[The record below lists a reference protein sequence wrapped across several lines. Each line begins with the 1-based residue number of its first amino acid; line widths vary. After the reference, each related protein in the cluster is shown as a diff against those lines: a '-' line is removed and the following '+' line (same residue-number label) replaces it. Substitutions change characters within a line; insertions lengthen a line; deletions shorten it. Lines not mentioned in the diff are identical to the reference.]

1 MTIIAYFKDALYADQ
16 LVLRYGGT
24 PRERFQRKPKLFMS
38 KCKTFAYAISG
49 SVLTSKENGTLESM
63 ILGQIALAEDE
74 KYFIR
79 NGRHKDHDV
88 LASVFEKLT
97 KFLGASSTSII
108 AMTSES
114 VFYIN
119 RSGAEF
125 IEQDDFAC
133 SGSAEHIFT
142 ALMHED
148 PIDIKVAFEIM
159 SNIEP
164 TVSREFD
171 VIQRSQLKPMQ
182 KFKEKKK

>member
-38 KCKTFAYAISG
+38 KCKTFAYAICG
-49 SVLTSKENGTLESM
+49 SVLTSKEDGVLENM
-63 ILGQIALAEDE
+63 ILGQIALAQDE
-74 KYFIR
+74 QFFIR
-79 NGRHKDHDV
+79 NGRHKDHDF

-97 KFLGASSTSII
+97 KFLGASNTHII
-108 AMTSES
+108 AMTSDS

-142 ALMHED
+142 RPQKKLASLDLVCIIQLSELNTEG
-148 PIDIKVAFEIM
+148 AANGT
-159 SNIEP
+159 SNHHRQP
-164 TVSREFD
+164 V
-171 VIQRSQLKPMQ
+171 
-182 KFKEKKK
+182 